1 MTTHAAF
8 DLAGRVALVTG
19 AGSPDGIGFA
29 CAKLLGELG
38 AAVAVTSTTQRC
50 LDRANELGAQGVRS
64 VAVPAD
70 LTDPAQV
77 NRLITA
83 VTGELGA
90 IDIVVNNAGMVS
102 VSDGAADGSGAV
114 ASLSYESWKRE
125 LTRNLDSQFLV
136 TKAVLDS
143 MVAQRWGRII
153 NMSSTTGAVGA
164 MRGEAAYAAAKAGIV
179 GLTRAL
185 AVDVSGE
192 GVTVNA
198 VAPGW
203 ITTPSQRD
211 YEYRNGLA
219 TPTRRNG
226 TPTEVASVVAWLAS
240 PGASYVTGQ
249 VIVVD
254 GGNFIAEEREV

>member
-8 DLAGRVALVTG
+8 DLTGRVALVTG

-29 CAKLLGELG
+29 CARLLGELG
-38 AAVAVTSTTQRC
+38 AAVAVTSTTERC
-50 LDRANELGAQGVRS
+50 LDRANELRAKGVRAFAS
-64 VAVPAD
+64 PAD

-77 NRLITA
+77 DRLVA
-83 VTGELGA
+83 VVTGEFGA

-102 VSDGAADGSGAV
+102 VSDGDSDGSGAV
-114 ASLSYESWKRE
+114 ASVSYDSWKRE
-125 LTRNLDSQFLV
+125 LTRNLDTQFLV
-136 TKAVLDS
+136 TKAVLDA
-143 MVAQRWGRII
+143 MIARRWGRII
-153 NMSSTTGAVGA
+153 NMSSTTGGIGA

-185 AVDVSGE
+185 AVDVSSA

-219 TPTRRNG
+219 TPARRNG
-226 TPTEVASVVAWLAS
+226 TPAEVAAVVAWLAS

-249 VIVVD
+249 LIVVD
-254 GGNFIAEEREV
+254 GGNLIAEERDV